1 MQRLRLQWGDV
12 MKVNMDSNDAFM
24 EIMEDIKR
32 IPELTE
38 KHEKKIMSRIR
49 DVLVEKVKANLP
61 RSAGAATNYDGSKP
75 YVHMRDDI
83 KSSVK
88 SKGGLSSVLISGG
101 KKTAFKWH
109 LVNDGA
115 RDKNGNVKTVATHFV
130 DKAVIQ
136 AEPEIENLI
145 DELIAEVA
153 NGGGT

>member
-1 MQRLRLQWGDV
+1 MQV
-12 MKVNMDSNDAFM
+12 EFNSNNAFKD
-24 EIMEDIKR
+24 IMEDISR
-32 IPELTE
+32 IPELVE
-38 KHEKKIMSRIR
+38 KEEKKVMKRIS

-61 RSAGAATNYDGSKP
+61 RSAGGTNYDGSKP

-136 AEPEIENLI
+136 AEPEIENMI